1 MQGYKVKEKTAIVPH
16 CTPSFKTQWA
26 PYIYNNVHCIVIIVV
41 WSTTTY
47 IVLWLLLSDPQQR
60 TLYCD
65 YCCLIHYFL
74 KVSKVIFLSQSQQS
88 SKWKFKFTDPNLE
101 DWVSTILYRNLLLF
115 CCCKCWHNIGRF
127 NTDQEQSFIEDLN
140 LYWYRQLFNIHIHT
154 INNVCFI

>member
-1 MQGYKVKEKTAIVPH
+1 MQGYKVKEKTAIVPPVLKLSGH
-16 CTPSFKTQWA
+16 PT
-26 PYIYNNVHCIVIIVV
+26 Y
-41 WSTTTY
+41 TTTY